1 MRSISAKPKL
11 AKKTYEPPS
20 FRILD
25 GPLAQAELKVNRDPK
40 DPNSD
45 RLLRL
50 MDEQV
55 DQPDGNAH
63 SSPRSRSK
71 F

>member
-1 MRSISAKPKL
+1 MRSILVKPKL
-11 AKKTYEPPS
+11 AKKNYEPPS

-25 GPLAQAELKVNRDPK
+25 GPSAQAELKVKRDRK

-55 DQPDGNAH
+55 DQPDGSAH
-63 SSPRSRSK
+63 SSPRSRSN